1 MHPTA
6 EGRFCSLQTMTDKT
20 GLLASGTSTQ
30 EHQRTQTNKQT
41 NERTNEQT
49 NKQTNKQTKT
59 KQAKNQNKR
68 TNKQKKHIHTHMC
81 AALASTR
88 TSLQLR
94 LATAIHSAA
103 ARVLQVHLHA
113 RLRRTNFVDS
123 GPFSAYDMRLQAL
136 SLGLSSWTDS
146 FGITFQAKRETETE
160 TLQPLCTS
168 RVFPLRR
175 QKGTVPTLA
184 NRGSALAEPFKPGNR
199 FRLAPHGNFMARKEG
214 ILVQCSSLLPK
225 RKALREVSA
234 QFEKDQGRSLGLEP
248 ASA

>member
-1 MHPTA
+1 
-6 EGRFCSLQTMTDKT
+6 
-20 GLLASGTSTQ
+20 
-30 EHQRTQTNKQT
+30 
-41 NERTNEQT
+41 
-49 NKQTNKQTKT
+49 
-59 KQAKNQNKR
+59 
-68 TNKQKKHIHTHMC
+68 MC

-136 SLGLSSWTDS
+136 SLGLSSWTDG

-168 RVFPLRR
+168 RVFPCAAKKELCRLWQTVAQLLLSPLNQATRMEISWPERKSFWYNVAPSSPKEKPSEKSQLSSRR
-175 QKGTVPTLA
+175 TRA
-184 NRGSALAEPFKPGNR
+184 
-199 FRLAPHGNFMARKEG
+199 
-214 ILVQCSSLLPK
+214 
-225 RKALREVSA
+225 
-234 QFEKDQGRSLGLEP
+234 GRWGWSRHP
-248 ASA
+248 RRA